1 MIVYVTT
8 FCGRQ
13 EHLKNL
19 FAKCENVASCAKWS
33 FWPNVHHDVRK
44 WTSLRL
50 FYEDIKRIKNIAAV
64 NCNHSRSQGRV
75 QARSRS
81 VGRRLQEACVDRECY
96 PSPLNYYQVRRNGF
110 LGVSKVDVFRISFS
124 RPPKI
129 GTNQSAVGLK
139 QLFVSHICWFHL
151 SWRLAFESC

>member
-81 VGRRLQEACVDRECY
+81 VGRRLQGRCRWRDDWWDWPHR
-96 PSPLNYYQVRRNGF
+96 PRGLRRSRM
-110 LGVSKVDVFRISFS
+110 LPISVELLSSEKKWFF
-124 RPPKI
+124 
-129 GTNQSAVGLK
+129 GGLQSWC
-139 QLFVSHICWFHL
+139 F
-151 SWRLAFESC
+151 